1 VSKKEESSRLTKAI
15 RLLWM
20 GCMAVLIVAGCT
32 TTPTPPPQA
41 PGQPKPYRV
50 AGKWYQPV
58 SHAKGFQQRGI
69 ASWYGKK
76 FHGRKTSNGEIYDM
90 YAMTAAHKTLPLGT
104 VVHVRNLDN
113 DAEVTVRIND
123 RGPFVQGRIIDLSY
137 TAAKKID
144 IATSGTAPVVII
156 ALEPDSR
163 QTPKSKKKPEHE
175 PVDYYK
181 GNFTFQI
188 GAFSDQQNA
197 IRLKDKLDQ
206 TYKNS
211 HVSEYDNGL
220 EILYRVRVGRASS
233 LEEALEYEKALIQHG
248 FKDVFIVAE

>member
-1 VSKKEESSRLTKAI
+1 MFKQKLFFYLKTAHRIFWIGWLAVAIMTGCSSR
-15 RLLWM
+15 
-20 GCMAVLIVAGCT
+20 
-32 TTPTPPPQA
+32 PTASNQS
-41 PGQPKPYRV
+41 PGKPKPYRV

-58 SHAKGFQQRGI
+58 SNAKGFQQRGI

-104 VVHVRNLDN
+104 YVHVRNLDN
-113 DAEVTVRIND
+113 GAEVTVRIND

-144 IATSGTAPVVII
+144 IATSGTAPVVIA
-156 ALEPDSR
+156 ALEPDNR
-163 QTPKSKKKPEHE
+163 QTPNSKDKHE

-188 GAFSDQQNA
+188 GAFSDKQNA
-197 IRLKDKLDQ
+197 FRLKENLAQ
-206 TYKNS
+206 TYKNA
-211 HVSEYDNGL
+211 HVSEYDNGQ
-220 EILYRVRVGRASS
+220 ERLYRVRVGRASS
-233 LEEALEYEKALIQHG
+233 LEQAVEYEKTLIQHG

>member
-1 VSKKEESSRLTKAI
+1 MYDHTN
-15 RLLWM
+15 
-20 GCMAVLIVAGCT
+20 
-32 TTPTPPPQA
+32 TPPPQA

-144 IATSGTAPVVII
+144 ITTSGTAPVVIV
-156 ALEPDSR
+156 ALEPDNH
-163 QTPKSKKKPEHE
+163 QTPQSKKKPEHE

-188 GAFSDQQNA
+188 GAFSDRQNA

-206 TYKNS
+206 TYKNA

-233 LEEALEYEKALIQHG
+233 LDEAVGYEKALIQHG

>member
-1 VSKKEESSRLTKAI
+1 MWKKKHAYRLKTANHLFWI
-15 RLLWM
+15 GWLAVFIVT
-20 GCMAVLIVAGCT
+20 GCA
-32 TTPTPPPQA
+32 TTPKA
-41 PGQPKPYRV
+41 PTQVPGKPKPYRV

-58 SHAKGFQQRGI
+58 SHANGFQQRGI

-76 FHGRKTSNGEIYDM
+76 FHGRKTSNGETYDM

-104 VVHVRNLDN
+104 YVHVKNLDN
-113 DAEVTVRIND
+113 GTEVTVRIND

-144 IATSGTAPVVII
+144 IATSGTAPVVIV
-156 ALEPDSR
+156 ALEPNNR
-163 QTPKSKKKPEHE
+163 QTAKSKEKPEHK

-188 GAFSDQQNA
+188 GAFSDKQNA
-197 IRLKDKLDQ
+197 LRLKENLDQ
-206 TYKNS
+206 TYKNA

-220 EILYRVRVGRASS
+220 ETLYRVRVGKTSS
-233 LEEALEYEKALIQHG
+233 LEQAVEYEKALIQHG

>member
-1 VSKKEESSRLTKAI
+1 MPKKKHFFHLKIANPLFWIGWLTA
-15 RLLWM
+15 
-20 GCMAVLIVAGCT
+20 LIVVGCT
-32 TTPTPPPQA
+32 TTPTA
-41 PGQPKPYRV
+41 PTQTPGKPKPYRV

-58 SHAKGFQQRGI
+58 SHANGFQQRGI

-76 FHGRKTSNGEIYDM
+76 FHGRKTSNGETYDM

-104 VVHVRNLDN
+104 YVHVKNLDN
-113 DAEVTVRIND
+113 GTEVTVRIND
-123 RGPFVQGRIIDLSY
+123 RGPFIQGRIIDLSY

-144 IATSGTAPVVII
+144 IATSGIAPVVIV
-156 ALEPDSR
+156 ALEQANR
-163 QTPKSKKKPEHE
+163 QTPKSKKNPEHN
-175 PVDYYK
+175 PVDYYR

-188 GAFSDQQNA
+188 GAFSDKQNA
-197 IRLKDKLDQ
+197 LRLKETLDQ
-206 TYKNS
+206 TYKNA

-233 LEEALEYEKALIQHG
+233 LEQAVEYEKSLIQQG

>member
-1 VSKKEESSRLTKAI
+1 MSKIKHFFPLKRTSCFFWIGCLAVAI
-15 RLLWM
+15 VT
-20 GCMAVLIVAGCT
+20 GCSTA
-32 TTPTPPPQA
+32 PTA
-41 PGQPKPYRV
+41 PTQIPGKPKPYRV

-58 SHAKGFQQRGI
+58 SHARGFQQQGI

-76 FHGRKTSNGEIYDM
+76 FHGKKTSNGEIYDM

-104 VVHVRNLDN
+104 HVHVRNLDN
-113 DAEVTVRIND
+113 GAEITVRIND

-137 TAAKKID
+137 TAAQKLD
-144 IATSGTAPVVII
+144 IATSGTAPVAII
-156 ALEPDSR
+156 ALEQGNR
-163 QTPKSKKKPEHE
+163 QTPRSREKSE

-188 GAFSDQQNA
+188 GAFSDKQNA
-197 IRLKDKLDQ
+197 LRLKETLDQ
-206 TYKNS
+206 TYKNA

-220 EILYRVRVGRASS
+220 AMLYRVRVGKASS
-233 LEEALEYEKALIQHG
+233 LEQAVEFEKALIQRG

>member
-1 VSKKEESSRLTKAI
+1 MLKKKHFLPLKTAHSLFWIGWLAFFIMTGCASRPA
-15 RLLWM
+15 
-20 GCMAVLIVAGCT
+20 A
-32 TTPTPPPQA
+32 PTQS
-41 PGQPKPYRV
+41 PGKPKPYRV

-76 FHGRKTSNGEIYDM
+76 FHGKKTSNGEIYNM

-104 VVHVRNLDN
+104 YVHVKNLDN
-113 DAEVTVRIND
+113 GSEVTVRIND

-144 IATSGTAPVVII
+144 IVTSGTAPVVIV
-156 ALEPDSR
+156 ALEQGNR
-163 QTPKSKKKPEHE
+163 QPSTGKDKHE

-188 GAFSDQQNA
+188 GAFGDKQNA
-197 IRLKDKLDQ
+197 LRLKEKLSQ
-206 TYKNS
+206 TYKNA
-211 HVSEYDNGL
+211 HVSEYDNGQ
-220 EILYRVRVGRASS
+220 ERLYRVRVGRATS
-233 LEEALEYEKALIQHG
+233 LEQAIEYEKTLIQHG

>member
-1 VSKKEESSRLTKAI
+1 
-15 RLLWM
+15 
-20 GCMAVLIVAGCT
+20 
-32 TTPTPPPQA
+32 
-41 PGQPKPYRV
+41 
-50 AGKWYQPV
+50 
-58 SHAKGFQQRGI
+58 
-69 ASWYGKK
+69 
-76 FHGRKTSNGEIYDM
+76 M

-144 IATSGTAPVVII
+144 ITTSGTAPVVIV
-156 ALEPDSR
+156 ALEPDNH
-163 QTPKSKKKPEHE
+163 QTPQSKKKPEHE

-188 GAFSDQQNA
+188 GAFSDRQNA

-206 TYKNS
+206 TYKNA

-233 LEEALEYEKALIQHG
+233 LDEAVGYEKALIQHG

>member
-1 VSKKEESSRLTKAI
+1 MLKKKHVFHLKIANRFFWTG
-15 RLLWM
+15 W
-20 GCMAVLIVAGCT
+20 MAVVIATGCT
-32 TTPTPPPQA
+32 TAQKAPTQI
-41 PGQPKPYRV
+41 PGKPKPYRV

-76 FHGRKTSNGEIYDM
+76 FHGKKTSNGEIYDM

-104 VVHVRNLDN
+104 YVHVRNLDN
-113 DAEVTVRIND
+113 GNEITVRIND

-144 IATSGTAPVVII
+144 IVTFGTAPVVIF
-156 ALEPDSR
+156 ALDADNR
-163 QTPKSKKKPEHE
+163 QSSKSKDKPEQE

-188 GAFSDQQNA
+188 GAFSDKQNA
-197 IRLKDKLDQ
+197 LRLKEKLNQ
-206 TYKNS
+206 TYKNA
-211 HVSEYDNGL
+211 HVSEYDNGQ
-220 EILYRVRVGRASS
+220 ETLYRVRVGRASS
-233 LEEALEYEKALIQHG
+233 LEQAVEYEKNLIQQG

>member
-1 VSKKEESSRLTKAI
+1 MWGKKHAYRLTTANHLFWI
-15 RLLWM
+15 GWL
-20 GCMAVLIVAGCT
+20 AVVIVTGCT
-32 TTPTPPPQA
+32 TTPKAPTQA
-41 PGQPKPYRV
+41 PGKPKPYRV

-76 FHGRKTSNGEIYDM
+76 FHGRKTSNGETYDM

-104 VVHVRNLDN
+104 YVHVKNLDN
-113 DAEVTVRIND
+113 GTEVTVRIND

-144 IATSGTAPVVII
+144 IATSGTAPVVIV
-156 ALEPDSR
+156 ALEPKNR
-163 QTPKSKKKPEHE
+163 QTPMSKEKSEHK

-188 GAFSDQQNA
+188 GAFSDKQNA
-197 IRLKDKLDQ
+197 LRLKENLDQ
-206 TYKNS
+206 TYKNA

-220 EILYRVRVGRASS
+220 ETLYRVRVGKTSS
-233 LEEALEYEKALIQHG
+233 LEQAVEYEKALIQHG

>member
-1 VSKKEESSRLTKAI
+1 MWKKKHAYRLKAANHLFWI
-15 RLLWM
+15 GWLAVFIVT
-20 GCMAVLIVAGCT
+20 GCA
-32 TTPTPPPQA
+32 TTPKAPTQA
-41 PGQPKPYRV
+41 PGKPKPYRV

-76 FHGRKTSNGEIYDM
+76 FHGRKTSNGETYDM

-104 VVHVRNLDN
+104 YVHVRNLDN
-113 DAEVTVRIND
+113 DTEVTVRIND

-144 IATSGTAPVVII
+144 IATSGTAPVVIV
-156 ALEPDSR
+156 ALEPGNR
-163 QTPKSKKKPEHE
+163 QTPKSKDKPEQE
-175 PVDYYK
+175 PIDYYK

-188 GAFSDQQNA
+188 GAFSDKQNA
-197 IRLKDKLDQ
+197 LRLKEKLNQ
-206 TYKNS
+206 TYKNA
-211 HVSEYDNGL
+211 HVSEYDNGQ
-220 EILYRVRVGRASS
+220 EMLYRVRVGKASS
-233 LEEALEYEKALIQHG
+233 LEQAVAYEKTLIQHG

>member
-1 VSKKEESSRLTKAI
+1 MSKTEQSFRLKITN
-15 RLLWM
+15 RLLWI
-20 GCMAVLIVAGCT
+20 GCVAVLIVAGCST
-32 TTPTPPPQA
+32 APTTPTQT
-41 PGQPKPYRV
+41 PGKPKPYRV

-76 FHGRKTSNGEIYDM
+76 FHGKKTSNGEIYNM

-104 VVHVRNLDN
+104 HVNVRNLDN
-113 DAEVTVRIND
+113 DTEVTVRIND

-144 IATSGTAPVVII
+144 ITTSGTARVVIV
-156 ALEPDSR
+156 ALEPDNR
-163 QTPKSKKKPEHE
+163 QIPKIKKKPEHK

-188 GAFSDQQNA
+188 GAFSDKQNA

-206 TYKNS
+206 TYKNA

-233 LEEALEYEKALIQHG
+233 LEEAVEYEKALIQHG